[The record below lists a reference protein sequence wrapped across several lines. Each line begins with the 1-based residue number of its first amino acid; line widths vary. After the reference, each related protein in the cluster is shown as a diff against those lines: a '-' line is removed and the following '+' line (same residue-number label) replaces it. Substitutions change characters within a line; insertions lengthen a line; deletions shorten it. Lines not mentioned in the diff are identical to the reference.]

1 MADLKEIAERST
13 AAFNSHDP
21 EALAALDDPNAV
33 YSTPGPTG
41 QRAEYRGR
49 EAGKQYNQNWFT
61 AFPDAKVTI
70 ANQVLANDCIVQE
83 GTFHG
88 TNTGPWDTGSGE
100 MPATDKAV
108 DGTFC
113 LVSKVRDGLIITG
126 NLYFDQ
132 VELLAQLGLMPAP
145 AGATA

>member
-1 MADLKEIAERST
+1 MADLKEIAERGT
-13 AAFNSHDP
+13 AAFNAHDV
-21 EALAALDDPNAV
+21 EALAALDDPNVV

-41 QRAEYRGR
+41 RAEYRGK
-49 EAGKQYNQNWFT
+49 EAGKAYNQNWFT
-61 AFPDAKVTI
+61 AFPDARVTI
-70 ANQVLANDCIVQE
+70 VNEIITSDAIVQE

-100 MPATDKAV
+100 MAATGKAV
-108 DGTFC
+108 DGTYC
-113 LVSKVRDGLIITG
+113 LVSKVRDGRIISG

-132 VELLAQLGLMPAP
+132 VELMGQLGLIPAA